1 MTDLLQ
7 GFLSGS
13 AAWGVLLT
21 LAAFALGTLLNKATG
36 KAIFNPLLLGSIFVI
51 ILLSVLNIPYADYK
65 VSAAPVNYLLL
76 PATISLA
83 IPLYEKWDLLK
94 ENAAAII
101 AGISVGTL
109 VSLGSALA
117 LALALDLTREQ
128 YATLLPKSVTTAIS
142 MDVAAELGGIAA
154 LTGAIVI
161 LTGIASISLLVG
173 GIGIMNIM
181 LVSVTE
187 RTREIGIRK
196 AMGAKEKTILA
207 QFVTEAATTSA
218 LGGTLGIVL
227 GYIVSAIANQVLP
240 MFTDGMDITVSPSF
254 NSIVAAFG
262 ISVFIG
268 VLFGYLPAKRAAR
281 LNPIDALRYD

>member
-21 LAAFALGTLLNKATG
+21 LAAFALGALINKATG

-51 ILLSVLNIPYADYK
+51 ILLSVLNISYADYK

-76 PATISLA
+76 PAA

-117 LALALDLTREQ
+117 LALALGLTREQ

-161 LTGIASISLLVG
+161 LTGIAGNLLAEVVCKIFHITDPIAKG
-173 GIGIMNIM
+173 VGIG
-181 LVSVTE
+181 
-187 RTREIGIRK
+187 
-196 AMGAKEKTILA
+196 
-207 QFVTEAATTSA
+207 TSA
-218 LGGTLGIVL
+218 HAVGTSKALQMGEVEGAMSGL
-227 GYIVSAIANQVLP
+227 SIA
-240 MFTDGMDITVSPSF
+240 
-254 NSIVAAFG
+254 VA
-262 ISVFIG
+262 G
-268 VLFGYLPAKRAAR
+268 VLTAVLCPLFVGF
-281 LNPIDALRYD
+281 IQ